1 MPGWSGSSQKI
12 LASTMPSLTV
22 YLLLSFLVL
31 GPLTGVRAEEQPQS
45 LPQKEQNLTLQEGAV
60 RGALQGLKEVVALWS
75 EQRFS
80 DLYDWG
86 TEESQQQ
93 VSKEQFIQFMS
104 NSSRRLLC
112 CWATLQQLQG
122 IFKSTN
128 QVYVRAKLGYEN
140 FLNTRSE
147 VTGPDTESTQWVI
160 SSSFVP
166 QTFLMVFQQNRWRID
181 LAEILL
187 ASGYLSG
194 APPFKGKRN
203 P

>member
-1 MPGWSGSSQKI
+1 MPGWSGSSRKI
-12 LASTMPSLTV
+12 LASTMPSSIV
-22 YLLLSFLVL
+22 YFIFSFLVL
-31 GPLTGVRAEEQPQS
+31 GPITFVWAEEQPRS
-45 LPQKEQNLTLQEGAV
+45 PIQKEQDPTLQEGAV

-75 EQRFS
+75 DQRFS

-86 TEESQQQ
+86 TEESRQQ
-93 VSKEQFIQFMS
+93 VSKEQFIQFMR

-112 CWATLQQLQG
+112 CWATLQELQG
-122 IFKSTN
+122 IFKSTG

-147 VTGPDTESTQWVI
+147 VSDPDTESTQWVV

-181 LAEILL
+181 LTEILL
-187 ASGYLSG
+187 ASGYLSDG
-194 APPFKGKRN
+194 LPFKRERN